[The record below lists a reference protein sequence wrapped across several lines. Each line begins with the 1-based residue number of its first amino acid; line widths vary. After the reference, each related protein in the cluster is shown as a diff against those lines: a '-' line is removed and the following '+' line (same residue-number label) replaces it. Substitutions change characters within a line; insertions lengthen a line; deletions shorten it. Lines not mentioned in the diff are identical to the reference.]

1 MGYKLQVT
9 SVIMINDFIKK
20 LQGSSDRT
28 KEKILWSVVA
38 VSVVM
43 SLAIWSLSIESYKA
57 VLNQPLDTGMM
68 EGLKASVTQLES
80 QKSIKSESPIG
91 DDITEQMI
99 DKELANA
106 EGMDDPAVAS
116 VEAMAGK
123 AEEDEI
129 KYNRLPV
136 DED

>member
-1 MGYKLQVT
+1 
-9 SVIMINDFIKK
+9 MINDFIKK